1 MPLGQSDD
9 PLELSVVSEPKIPE
23 VLATEDAAK
32 TAKEEEIDWDK
43 RAKAED
49 VKRLEHE
56 NAQRGQD
63 REERKNYANRI
74 FCLICIRI
82 GLVMLLLLLQGFPVT
97 TFRLADSVVITVV
110 GKTTGTVLGIFL
122 IVASYLFPKR

>member
-74 FCLICIRI
+74 F
-82 GLVMLLLLLQGFPVT
+82 
-97 TFRLADSVVITVV
+97 
-110 GKTTGTVLGIFL
+110 
-122 IVASYLFPKR
+122 